1 MRRGDRTGRVKK
13 EEQKEIRR
21 EGNIRPEKE
30 EQRLV
35 DVKNEWVNERE
46 KKEGRRSG

>member
-1 MRRGDRTGRVKK
+1 MRRDDRSGRVKK

-21 EGNIRPEKE
+21 RKGNIRPEKE
-30 EQRLV
+30 EQRPV

-46 KKEGRRSG
+46 KG